1 MSCIVLRNFK
11 TLSALSGLDGQS
23 LHGQLGTY
31 STSKGNLFH
40 KLEKKVFFQIFW
52 KIKFFS
58 RFSGMKFSFQ
68 FLKQISLWSV
78 CLINLEFNRG
88 KKPNQSG
95 MKTFLLKK
103 IIFSLRICKV
113 FRLWG
118 ITFSQN
124 FFPMTQTSFWPLMNS
139 LVFKNVLPES
149 KLVFSKF

>member
-31 STSKGNLFH
+31 STSKRNLFH

-52 KIKFFS
+52 KKKYFS

-95 MKTFLLKK
+95 MKTFLWWKNAMFLLFWWK
-103 IIFSLRICKV
+103 LRKFWFLRFLRFFLQV
-113 FRLWG
+113 LSVWRFGLW
-118 ITFSQN
+118 N
-124 FFPMTQTSFWPLMNS
+124 DLLW
-139 LVFKNVLPES
+139 
-149 KLVFSKF
+149 KL